1 MMSDQTDNLT
11 NLIKPYGLSDEE
23 SSLYL
28 FLLQA
33 GSETALNASR
43 KLHLGRTKI
52 YRLLDK
58 LKDKQLVEF
67 QIQERGMRF
76 AATHPHKFQHL
87 LTTKE
92 QEVTTLK
99 QNLPDII
106 TQLTSILPKSNQN
119 SKVLYYQGVQGLKQ
133 VSYNITRAKDKL
145 RVFEMEHLDSFT
157 DLEFSE
163 RIRQKIVENKIS
175 TYDLTNTPKFDG
187 FTNITELITK
197 YSHFNYISPE
207 KLKIQFEVLIYN
219 NVYATY
225 TYHDREIFCV
235 EIYNEHLANM
245 QKQVFD
251 FIWSQSTPMH
261 FTDDRGGA
269 SI

>member
-1 MMSDQTDNLT
+1 MSDQTDNLT

-23 SSLYL
+23 SNLYL
-28 FLLQA
+28 FLLQN
-33 GSETALNASR
+33 GSKTALTASR
-43 KLHLGRTKI
+43 ELHLGRTKI

-58 LKDKQLVEF
+58 LKEKQLVEF
-67 QIQERGMRF
+67 QIQERGMKF

-92 QEVTTLK
+92 HEITTLK
-99 QNLPDII
+99 QNLPDVI
-106 TQLTSILPKSNQN
+106 TQLTNMIPKTDKN

-133 VSYNITRAKDKL
+133 VSYNITKAKDKL

-157 DLEFSE
+157 DIEFSE
-163 RIRQKIVENKIS
+163 RVRTKLLQNQITTQ
-175 TYDLTNTPKFDG
+175 DLTNTPKFPG
-187 FTNITELITK
+187 FSDITEFITK
-197 YSHFNYISPE
+197 YSHFRYINPK

-225 TYHDREIFCV
+225 TYHNKEVFCV
-235 EIYNEHLANM
+235 EIYNKHLANM
-245 QKQVFD
+245 QKQIFD
-251 FIWSQSTPMH
+251 FIWSQAQPMY
-261 FTDDRGGA
+261 FTDKRGGA